1 MTPWYQVTTR
11 DNPTD
16 NHDRQQIADLSEFRQ
31 DSRVVS
37 VDQRTTD
44 RATSLKPD
52 ETVVAYPWA
61 AVARARAPWP
71 SPFRDGLVVLLLARH
86 HLGMLQISV
95 RSVHPDQVEDLRQ
108 WFTGLQTTRRDETI
122 ATLIDE
128 TVTQETAILI
138 PNGGNPIL
146 VYAMEVA
153 DPIQSKTSAKS
164 GKHPIDAEH
173 RTAMR
178 AAISGVPEHE
188 IILDISAGARSGNQ
202 DEADKTGGSGQQPA
216 R

>member
-1 MTPWYQVTTR
+1 MAQ
-11 DNPTD
+11 
-16 NHDRQQIADLSEFRQ
+16 
-31 DSRVVS
+31 
-37 VDQRTTD
+37 
-44 RATSLKPD
+44 
-52 ETVVAYPWA
+52 
-61 AVARARAPWP
+61 ARASWP
-71 SPFRDGLVVLLLARH
+71 STFRDGLVLLFLARH

-108 WFTGLQTTRRDETI
+108 WFTGLQTARRDETI

-146 VYAMEVA
+146 VYAMEVE
-153 DPIQSKTSAKS
+153 DPIQSKTSARS

-173 RTAMR
+173 RTAMQV
-178 AAISGVPEHE
+178 AISGIPEHE
-188 IILDISAGARSGNQ
+188 IILDISPGSRTSNQ
-202 DEADKTGGSGQQPA
+202 EEANAIGESGQQTA